1 MNSKR
6 FEDTFWKE
14 RLTLTGVTDEDLKK
28 RHGELE
34 RQLREAEIHVD
45 AFFAAVEEK
54 FGSEVACCAACRIRG
69 GQRRGR
75 RTPEVSSRSRSGV
88 GARARRENVAG
99 VTP

>member
-14 RLTLTGVTDEDLKK
+14 RLALTGVTDEDLKK

-54 FGSEVACCAACRIRG
+54 FGSEVAAALRAEY
-69 GQRRGR
+69 
-75 RTPEVSSRSRSGV
+75 EVDSVAADEHLKSLR
-88 GARARRENVAG
+88 ARARALAPE
-99 VTP
+99 PDEKM